1 MKYVFATYGGGG
13 QRELWGL
20 SPPPFIGRLKLWFP
34 GFVFTSR
41 VGEPPV
47 KLKGYCHVPPPREIP
62 VLRSLFRHGCSLHL
76 MTTNLCKKVPG
87 KKVSGKKPGNKNFGK
102 SPNFLK
108 SLEKM
113 LLEIKSCVLDSWDFF
128 S

>member
-47 KLKGYCHVPPPREIP
+47 KLKGYCHVPPPE
-62 VLRSLFRHGCSLHL
+62 
-76 MTTNLCKKVPG
+76 K
-87 KKVSGKKPGNKNFGK
+87 
-102 SPNFLK
+102 FLYYAPY
-108 SLEKM
+108 SDM
-113 LLEIKSCVLDSWDFF
+113 VVVYI
-128 S
+128 